1 MTPAAT
7 ASIPTSGIL
16 PELRPATVVARA
28 GDRLLLRT
36 EAGEV
41 TACVALS
48 CPLAP
53 HVGDQVLAWAG
64 GEEWHI
70 LAVLGREA
78 QPARQAGRDVIEAA
92 IDGEAKSLP
101 PVPYYEDASVTEG
114 EASAGRPYTRID
126 VPLKP
131 DEFGSGTYLRL
142 GAYVEGEEGSM
153 MPDLTLSKSTASNTT
168 KTEPSP
174 DLSLT
179 SLLSG
184 KNPYIAVAETA
195 NAAKESDATNADGS
209 VKQGYLKRGDKFV
222 KNKAGQMELMTI
234 STKATTTTSSG
245 DGFLGKTDSDVNLTI
260 GGGMLVDIVKGQTT
274 NVSDGD
280 IKFTAPAGVFAV
292 NALSGVSITAGT
304 PDAPAN
310 ISLLAYGYV
319 KNEAKGPLSEWFYST
334 SEKKTYGTAKEWFY
348 GEKYTEF
355 HGYEEKKFYGTSVS
369 YFLGDQISTNLA
381 ARINMTLAATLTL
394 ALGTEFR
401 LNVAIDLKINLAID
415 MNIIIGAAFKAVIG
429 FDLKTVLGS
438 DMKLVTGM
446 DVKMVGINGTISS
459 LDLKNDQVK
468 SYLGGLLLGLDEY
481 AIDGHK
487 SGKIEGGLFWK
498 L

>member
-1 MTPAAT
+1 MMPAAT
-7 ASIPTSGIL
+7 ALISPPGAM
-16 PELRPATVVARA
+16 PALRPATVVART
-28 GDRLLLRT
+28 GDRLLLRSET
-36 EAGEV
+36 GEV
-41 TACVALS
+41 PACVALS

-53 HVGDQVLAWAG
+53 HVGDEVLAWAG
-64 GEEWHI
+64 GEEWHV
-70 LAVLGREA
+70 LAVLGRSAHPE
-78 QPARQAGRDVIEAA
+78 QHVRPNGLEGV
-92 IDGEAKSLP
+92 IDGEAKPLP
-101 PVPYYEDASVTEG
+101 PVPHYEDASVTEG
-114 EASAGRPYTRID
+114 EAAAGRPYTRID

-142 GAYVEGEEGSM
+142 GAYVEGEEGAM
-153 MPDLTLSKSTASNTT
+153 MPELSLSKSTASNTT

-179 SLLSG
+179 ALLSG
-184 KNPYIAVAETA
+184 KNPFVTMAETA
-195 NAAKESDATNADGS
+195 NEAKASDATNADGS

-222 KNKAGQMELMTI
+222 KNKAGQMELLTI
-234 STKATTTTSSG
+234 STKAKTTTSSG
-245 DGFLGKTDSDVNLTI
+245 DGFLGKTDSDVNLSV

-319 KNEAKGPLSEWFYST
+319 KNEAKGPLSEWLYST

-355 HGYEEKKFYGTSVS
+355 RGYEEKKFLGVSVS

-381 ARINMTLAATLTL
+381 ARINLTMAATLTL

-401 LNVAIDLKINLAID
+401 LNAAIDLKINLAID
-415 MNIIIGAAFKAVIG
+415 MNIIIGVAFKNVIG
-429 FDLKTVLGS
+429 ADTKVVLGS
-438 DMKLVTGM
+438 DLKYVSGL
-446 DVKMVGINGTISS
+446 DFKWVGVDGKSFG
-459 LDLKNDQVK
+459 LELKNANMSAYFNAVLARSGTVD
-468 SYLGGLLLGLDEY
+468 
-481 AIDGHK
+481 IDNKATKVGTGFFFR
-487 SGKIEGGLFWK
+487 S
-498 L
+498 

>member
-1 MTPAAT
+1 MMPAAT
-7 ASIPTSGIL
+7 TSTPTSGL
-16 PELRPATVVARA
+16 MPALRPATVVART
-28 GDRLLLRT
+28 GDQLLLRSET
-36 EAGEV
+36 GEAS
-41 TACVALS
+41 ASVALS

-53 HVGDQVLAWAG
+53 EIGDEVLAWAG
-64 GEEWHI
+64 GEGWHI
-70 LAVLGREA
+70 LAVLGRSL
-78 QPARQAGRDVIEAA
+78 QPERRIRPNGLEGA
-92 IDGEAKSLP
+92 IDGETKPLP
-101 PVPYYEDASVTEG
+101 PVPHYEDASVTEG
-114 EASAGRPYTRID
+114 EAAAGRPYTRID

-153 MPDLTLSKSTASNTT
+153 MPDLSLSKSTASNTT

-179 SLLSG
+179 ALLSG
-184 KNPYIAVAETA
+184 KNPFVTMAETA
-195 NAAKESDATNADGS
+195 NEAKAGDATNADGS

-222 KNKAGQMELMTI
+222 KNKAGQMELLTI
-234 STKATTTTSSG
+234 STKAKTTTSSG
-245 DGFLGKTDSDVNLTI
+245 DGFLGKTDSDVNLSV

-319 KNEAKGPLSEWFYST
+319 KNEAKGPLSEWLYST

-355 HGYEEKKFYGTSVS
+355 HGYEEKKFFGVSTS

-394 ALGTEFR
+394 ALGVEFR
-401 LNVAIDLKINLAID
+401 LNAAIDLKINLAID
-415 MNIIIGAAFKAVIG
+415 MNIIIGVAFKGVIG
-429 FDLKTVLGS
+429 FDTKAVLGS
-438 DMKLVTGM
+438 DFKYVNGM
-446 DVKMVGINGTISS
+446 DFKWVGVDGKKFGLEVKNADMTAYLKAVSVGAKTVHVNKADTKVEVGF
-459 LDLKNDQVK
+459 
-468 SYLGGLLLGLDEY
+468 
-481 AIDGHK
+481 
-487 SGKIEGGLFWK
+487 LFRS
-498 L
+498 

>member
-1 MTPAAT
+1 MPAAT
-7 ASIPTSGIL
+7 ALIPPTG
-16 PELRPATVVARA
+16 PVPALRPAMVVART
-28 GDRLLLRT
+28 GDRLLLRS

-41 TACVALS
+41 AACVALS

-53 HVGDQVLAWAG
+53 HVGDQVLAWTG

-70 LAVLGREA
+70 LAVLARAA
-78 QPARQAGRDVIEAA
+78 QSAA
-92 IDGEAKSLP
+92 QVEPEVMDSAICGEAKPLP
-101 PVPYYEDASVTEG
+101 LVPHYEDASVTEG
-114 EASAGRPYTRID
+114 EAAAGRPYTRID

-153 MPDLTLSKSTASNTT
+153 MPDLALSKSTASNTT

-174 DLSLT
+174 DLSLAA
-179 SLLSG
+179 LLSG
-184 KNPYIAVAETA
+184 KNPFVTMAETA
-195 NAAKESDATNADGS
+195 NEAKASDATNADGS
-209 VKQGYLKRGDKFV
+209 FKQGYLKRGDKFV
-222 KNKAGQMELMTI
+222 KNKAGQMELLTI
-234 STKATTTTSSG
+234 STKAKTTTSSG
-245 DGFLGKTDSDVNLTI
+245 DGFLGKTDSDVNLSV

-319 KNEAKGPLSEWFYST
+319 KNEAKGPLSEWLYST

-355 HGYEEKKFYGTSVS
+355 HGYEEKKFFGVSTS

-394 ALGTEFR
+394 AMGVEFR
-401 LNVAIDLKINLAID
+401 LNAAIDLKINLAID
-415 MNIIIGAAFKAVIG
+415 MNIIIGIAFKAVVG
-429 FDLKTVLGS
+429 FDTKAVLGS
-438 DMKLVTGM
+438 DFKYVNGLDFKWVGIDGKKFGLEVKNADMSAYLKAVTLGKSTVEIGGKDV
-446 DVKMVGINGTISS
+446 DVKTGF
-459 LDLKNDQVK
+459 
-468 SYLGGLLLGLDEY
+468 
-481 AIDGHK
+481 
-487 SGKIEGGLFWK
+487 LFRS
-498 L
+498 

>member
-1 MTPAAT
+1 MMPAAT
-7 ASIPTSGIL
+7 ALPPTSGL
-16 PELRPATVVARA
+16 MPALRPATVIARA
-28 GDRLLLRT
+28 GDRLLLRS

-41 TACVALS
+41 AACIALS

-53 HVGDQVLAWAG
+53 QVGDQVLAWAG

-78 QPARQAGRDVIEAA
+78 QSAEQVEPEAMDSA
-92 IDGEAKSLP
+92 IGGEAKPLP
-101 PVPYYEDASVTEG
+101 LVPHYEDASVTEG
-114 EASAGRPYTRID
+114 EAAAGRPYTRID

-153 MPDLTLSKSTASNTT
+153 MPDLALSKSTASNTT

-174 DLSLT
+174 DLSLAA
-179 SLLSG
+179 LLSG
-184 KNPYIAVAETA
+184 KNPFVTMAETA
-195 NAAKESDATNADGS
+195 NAAKASDATNADGS

-222 KNKAGQMELMTI
+222 KNKAGQMELLTI
-234 STKATTTTSSG
+234 STKAKTTTSSG
-245 DGFLGKTDSDVNLTI
+245 DGFLGKTDSDVNLSV

-319 KNEAKGPLSEWFYST
+319 KNEAKGPLSEWLYST

-355 HGYEEKKFYGTSVS
+355 HGYEEKKFFGVSTS

-401 LNVAIDLKINLAID
+401 LNAAIDLKINLAID
-415 MNIIIGAAFKAVIG
+415 MNIIIGIAFKGVIG
-429 FDLKTVLGS
+429 FDTKAVLGS
-438 DMKLVTGM
+438 DFKYVNGLDFKWVGIDGKKFGLEVKNADMSAYLKAVRLGKSTVEIGGKDI
-446 DVKMVGINGTISS
+446 DVKTGF
-459 LDLKNDQVK
+459 
-468 SYLGGLLLGLDEY
+468 
-481 AIDGHK
+481 
-487 SGKIEGGLFWK
+487 LFRS
-498 L
+498 

>member
-1 MTPAAT
+1 MMPAAT
-7 ASIPTSGIL
+7 ASTPTSGIM
-16 PELRPATVVARA
+16 PALRPATVIART
-28 GDRLLLRT
+28 GDHLLLRSET
-36 EAGEV
+36 GEAS
-41 TACVALS
+41 ASVALS

-53 HVGDQVLAWAG
+53 EIGDEVLAWAG
-64 GEEWHI
+64 GEGWHI
-70 LAVLGREA
+70 LAVLGRSPRPERRIR
-78 QPARQAGRDVIEAA
+78 PNGLEGA
-92 IDGEAKSLP
+92 IDGEAKPLP
-101 PVPYYEDASVTEG
+101 AVPYYEDASVTEG
-114 EASAGRPYTRID
+114 EAAAGRPYTRID

-142 GAYVEGEEGSM
+142 GAYVEGEEGAM
-153 MPDLTLSKSTASNTT
+153 MPDLALSKSTASNTT

-174 DLSLT
+174 DLSLAA
-179 SLLSG
+179 LLSG
-184 KNPYIAVAETA
+184 KNPFVTMAETA
-195 NAAKESDATNADGS
+195 NEAKASDATNADGS

-222 KNKAGQMELMTI
+222 KNKAGQMELLTI
-234 STKATTTTSSG
+234 STKAKTTTSSG
-245 DGFLGKTDSDVNLTI
+245 DGFLGKTDSDVNLSV

-319 KNEAKGPLSEWFYST
+319 KNEAKGPLSEWLYST

-355 HGYEEKKFYGTSVS
+355 HGYEEKKFFGVSTS

-394 ALGTEFR
+394 ALGVEFR
-401 LNVAIDLKINLAID
+401 LNAAIDLKINLAID
-415 MNIIIGAAFKAVIG
+415 MNIIIGIAFKAVVG
-429 FDLKTVLGS
+429 FDTKAVLGS
-438 DMKLVTGM
+438 DFKYVNGLDFKWVGIDGKKFGLEVKNADMSAYLKAVRLGKSTVEIGGKDI
-446 DVKMVGINGTISS
+446 DVKTGF
-459 LDLKNDQVK
+459 
-468 SYLGGLLLGLDEY
+468 
-481 AIDGHK
+481 
-487 SGKIEGGLFWK
+487 LFRS
-498 L
+498 